1 MMILDFVEKLQKAQF
16 KRRLIEA
23 IITAVFL
30 AIAITI
36 QILYDNSKIASA
48 VDESF
53 LILKF
58 RIAIMGMSD
67 NRGSIDL

>member
-1 MMILDFVEKLQKAQF
+1 MDFVEKLQKAQF

-53 LILKF
+53 F
-58 RIAIMGMSD
+58 NPEVQ
-67 NRGSIDL
+67 NRYYGYVG

>member
-36 QILYDNSKIASA
+36 QILYDN
-48 VDESF
+48 
-53 LILKF
+53 
-58 RIAIMGMSD
+58 R
-67 NRGSIDL
+67 

>member
-23 IITAVFL
+23 IISAVFL

-53 LILKF
+53 F
-58 RIAIMGMSD
+58 NPEVQ
-67 NRGSIDL
+67 NRYYGYVG

>member
-48 VDESF
+48 VF